1 MNNTFAIL
9 VSSIVSFIFGLSFMF
24 VIMLFSENNMDIK
37 SIFGNVKKEL
47 FSNDEDT
54 GTYDLKHDN
63 NSLSLI
69 HDMILENK
77 KKLVLLFISCLIVGL
92 YCGNSLMQG
101 ITMNR

>member
-1 MNNTFAIL
+1 MNNTLAIL
-9 VSSIVSFIFGLSFMF
+9 VSSIVSFIFGLGFMF
-24 VIMLFSENNMDIK
+24 VIMLFSENKIDIK
-37 SIFGNVKKEL
+37 SIFGNAKKEIMM
-47 FSNDEDT
+47 DEDDIEP
-54 GTYDLKHDN
+54 YKIKHDDS
-63 NSLSLI
+63 SLSLV